1 MIKII
6 TKSLKFFVS
15 IISYVNL
22 VLFTILGCIYYRQ
35 LVLANELGFNSY
47 GSESGDIGGYIIF
60 GFIGLLVGWFVNIIY
75 LGVLCLLIQINETL
89 IEIKNK

>member
-1 MIKII
+1 MIRII

-15 IISYVNL
+15 LISYISL
-22 VLFTILGCIYYRQ
+22 VLFTILGCIFYHQ
-35 LVLANELGFNSY
+35 LVVGNELGFISY

-60 GFIGLLVGWFVNIIY
+60 GFIGLLIGWIVNIIY
-75 LGVLCLLIQINETL
+75 LGFLCLLIQINETL